1 MIRYIVKRL
10 LLMIPILL
18 GISFIVLI
26 LIDITP
32 GDPARLILGTQ
43 ATEEQVAELRESMGL
58 NRPIY
63 VRFIDFVGNV
73 VKGDLGKS
81 YTNSRS
87 VWTEMMQRFPY
98 TLLIAG
104 LSCILSV
111 VIGVPLGV
119 YAATHQYTW
128 KDNAAIVA
136 SLFCVSMPSFWFAL
150 ILVQLFAVKWRL
162 LPPSGIESWKG
173 WILPTVSLAL
183 GYAAGISRQMR
194 SSMLEV
200 IRQDYITTIRA
211 KGQSERKVLYRHAL
225 PNALIPIIMTVGSM
239 FGMSL
244 GGALIA
250 EVIFS
255 VPGLGSYTLS
265 GLTQRDYP
273 VIQGSVLFLSAI
285 FSIVIL
291 LIDVAFAFIDP
302 RIRSQYVRKKRRVVK
317 AEISEEGMNHGEA

>member
-1 MIRYIVKRL
+1 MIKYIVKRL

-43 ATEEQVAELRESMGL
+43 ATQEQVDELRENMGL
-58 NRPIY
+58 NDPLAVRY
-63 VRFIDFVGNV
+63 VRFVWGV
-73 VKGDLGKS
+73 MRGDLGKS

-98 TLLIAG
+98 TLLISG
-104 LSCILSV
+104 MSLILSV
-111 VIGVPLGV
+111 IIGIPLGV

-128 KDNAAIVA
+128 KDNAAIIA
-136 SLFCVSMPSFWFAL
+136 SLFCVSMPGFWFAL
-150 ILVQLFAVKWRL
+150 ILVQIFCVKWQL
-162 LPPSGIESWKG
+162 LPPSGIENWKG
-173 WILPTVSLAL
+173 WILPTISLAL

-200 IRQDYITTIRA
+200 IRQDYITTARS
-211 KGQSERKVLYRHAL
+211 KGQTENKVLYRHAL
-225 PNALIPIIMTVGSM
+225 KNALIPIIMTVGSI

-273 VIQGSVLFLSAI
+273 VIQGSVLFLSAL

-291 LIDVAFAFIDP
+291 LIDVMFAFIDP
-302 RIRSQYVRKKRRVVK
+302 RIRSQYVRKKKRETKVEIE
-317 AEISEEGMNHGEA
+317 AELKMEA